1 MSSLDAIRRMRAV
14 SLAGVLLTAAGPAAG
29 APQAAPS
36 PSPAPEEQQAV
47 KAEGDTARVTT
58 TITVTAAPS
67 PVKTEIGP
75 DVRTYPANASII
87 DPGSL
92 ERASAREPGEVLRG
106 LSGVDFVYYGQGGIP
121 SGPSVRGYTDRNFG
135 QDMAGFLD
143 GIPLNLFG
151 FVASHGAMDLTPLF
165 TTSIERVE
173 LVRGPLDARYG
184 DFHRGGSVNFVTRE
198 GVARPSVTLAGGSF
212 GTGRAALTYG
222 NYRPGAAGIS
232 IYSNIEGY
240 HAGGYA
246 DNQQVEH
253 FKTFNKLHRRAGA
266 GDLTLTLQGYWA
278 DWEAPSY
285 LDKALVESG
294 AVDEKAAVNPTD
306 GGKQNNQLGAL
317 RYRRGMD
324 RVNSFAATAYVVRR
338 DWTRWRSDFLLSPTQ
353 LQTQQVDERTSYG
366 ARVEQTFGGA
376 LFGRPS
382 RLLIGAAGQ
391 RDDAATRQDATRE
404 RVSVTR
410 TDDVDEL
417 LTSLGLY
424 AQEQI
429 QPVGW
434 LKLMAG
440 LRYSR
445 VDYDIDDNIRAPGTF
460 VAAYET
466 DIWSPK
472 VGAAVSLGGKVGLY
486 ANYAT
491 GMRSPTPR
499 TEVRNS
505 IASVQRV
512 VIAKTESYEAGLT
525 ARLSTR
531 LEVLGNVF
539 RADNSNE
546 TRGIPPGG
554 QQFESLGKSR
564 REGAEAEISW
574 FPVSRTR
581 IYAGASWVDAVLT
594 TPATPAAKHLPDIPD
609 YVHKIGFEAHTV
621 RTGRWPGTVSLA
633 GDFTVHGPKD
643 LNTLG
648 TIRSSRY
655 ERITASLAYTTR
667 DRYRVWLGGFAYPGS
682 LVGESEFLF
691 NTKVGVRPNPRV
703 SLEGGITYTF

>member
-1 MSSLDAIRRMRAV
+1 MAARSARRRFQAATF
-14 SLAGVLLTAAGPAAG
+14 AGCLLAAGPLAA
-29 APQAAPS
+29 APQTPPS
-36 PSPAPEEQQAV
+36 PSPGPEEKQEV
-47 KAEGDTARVTT
+47 HAEGDTARVTT
-58 TITVTAAPS
+58 TITVTAAPG
-67 PVKTEIGP
+67 PVKTEIGT

-106 LSGVDFVYYGQGGIP
+106 LSGVDFTYYGQGGIP

-151 FVASHGAMDLTPLF
+151 FVASHGALDLTPLF

-184 DFHRGGSVNFVTRE
+184 DFHRGGSVNFVTRD

-222 NYRPGAAGIS
+222 NYRPGAMGIS
-232 IYSNIEGY
+232 LYSNIEGY

-253 FKTFNKLHRRAGA
+253 VKTFNKLHRRAGA

-285 LDKALVESG
+285 LDRALVASG

-317 RYRRGMD
+317 RYRRGANGD
-324 RVNSFAATAYVVRR
+324 NPFVATVYAVSR
-338 DWTRWRSDFLLSPTQ
+338 DWTRYRSDFLLSATQ
-353 LQTQQVDERTSYG
+353 LQTHQVDERTTYG
-366 ARVEQTFGGA
+366 ARIEKNFGRA

-382 RLLIGAAGQ
+382 RLLLGAAGQ
-391 RDDAATRQDATRE
+391 RDDAQTRQDATRE
-404 RVSVTR
+404 RQVVTR
-410 TDDVDEL
+410 TDDVGEL
-417 LTSLGLY
+417 LTSLGAY
-424 AQEQI
+424 AQEQL
-429 QPVGW
+429 QVADW
-434 LKLMAG
+434 LKLMGG

-445 VDYDIDDNIRAPGTF
+445 VAYDIDDHIRAPGTF
-460 VAAYET
+460 VSTYDT
-466 DIWSPK
+466 DLWSPK
-472 VGAAVSLGGKVGLY
+472 VGAAVSLGRHFGLY

-505 IASVQRV
+505 IASVDRV
-512 VIAKTESYEAGLT
+512 VISKTESYEAGLT

-531 LEVLGNVF
+531 VELLAAVY

-564 REGAEAEISW
+564 RKGAEGEISW
-574 FPVSRTR
+574 FPISRTR
-581 IYAGASWVDAVLT
+581 IYAGVSWVDAVLT
-594 TPATPAAKHLPDIPD
+594 TPVTPLATHLPDVTD
-609 YVHKIGFEAHTV
+609 YVHKLGFEAHTV

-633 GDFTVHGPKD
+633 GDFAIYGPKD

-682 LVGESEFLF
+682 RIGEAEFLF

-703 SLEGGITYTF
+703 SLEGGVTYTF

>member
-1 MSSLDAIRRMRAV
+1 MSPLNAGRLRAV
-14 SLAGVLLTAAGPAAG
+14 ALSGGLLAAAGTLVA
-29 APQAAPS
+29 APQTAPS

-67 PVKTEIGP
+67 PVKTEVSP
-75 DVRTYPANASII
+75 DVRTFPANASII
-87 DPGSL
+87 DPGAL
-92 ERASAREPGEVLRG
+92 ERSSAREPAEVLRG

-135 QDMAGFLD
+135 QDIAGFLD

-173 LVRGPLDARYG
+173 LIRGPLDARYG
-184 DFHRGGSVNFVTRE
+184 DFHRGASVNFVTRD
-198 GVARPSVTLAGGSF
+198 GVPRPSVTLVGGSF
-212 GTGRAALTYG
+212 GTVRGALTYG
-222 NYRPGAAGIS
+222 NYRPGGTGLTV
-232 IYSNIEGY
+232 YSNVEGY
-240 HAGGYA
+240 HTGGYA
-246 DNQQVEH
+246 DNQQVEY
-253 FKTFNKLHRRAGA
+253 FKTFNKLHRPIGG
-266 GDLTLTLQGYWA
+266 GDFTLTLQGYWS

-285 LDKALVESG
+285 LDRDLVESG
-294 AVDEKAAVNPTD
+294 ALDEKAAVNPTD
-306 GGKQNNQLGAL
+306 GGKQDNMLGAL
-317 RYRRGMD
+317 RYRSGMD
-324 RVNSFAATAYVVRR
+324 GVNPFAATAYVVSR

-366 ARVEQTFGGA
+366 MRVEKTFGGA

-382 RLLIGAAGQ
+382 RFLVGAAGQ
-391 RDDAATRQDATRE
+391 RDDAETRQDATRE

-417 LTSLGLY
+417 LTSLGAY

-429 QPVGW
+429 QAAEW

-460 VAAYET
+460 VATYDT
-466 DIWSPK
+466 DLWSPK
-472 VGAAVSLGGKVGLY
+472 VGAAVSLGRHVGFY
-486 ANYAT
+486 GNFAT

-505 IASVQRV
+505 IGSVDRV
-512 VIAKTESYEAGLT
+512 EIAKTESYEAGIT
-525 ARLSTR
+525 ARPWTQVEL
-531 LEVLGNVF
+531 LVAVF

-554 QQFESLGKSR
+554 QQFESLGRSR
-564 REGAEAEISW
+564 REGAEGEISW

-581 IYAGASWVDAVLT
+581 IYAGVSWVDAVLT
-594 TPATPAAKHLPDIPD
+594 TPVTPAANHLPDIPD
-609 YVHKIGFEAHTV
+609 YVHKVGFEMH
-621 RTGRWPGTVSLA
+621 RIRSGRWPGTISLA
-633 GDFTVHGPKD
+633 ADLAVHGPKD

-648 TIRSSRY
+648 TIRSERY

-682 LVGESEFLF
+682 QIGESEFLF
-691 NTKVGVRPNPRV
+691 NTKVGVRPNPRL

>member
-1 MSSLDAIRRMRAV
+1 MRRFNGGLPRAAWL
-14 SLAGVLLTAAGPAAG
+14 SGWLLAAAGPRSAA
-29 APQAAPS
+29 AQTAPS
-36 PSPAPEEQQAV
+36 PSPGPEEQQTV
-47 KAEGDTARVTT
+47 KADGETARVTT

-67 PVKTEIGP
+67 PVKTEIGS
-75 DVRTYPANASII
+75 DVRTFPANASII
-87 DPGSL
+87 DPGAL
-92 ERASAREPGEVLRG
+92 ERSSAREPAEVLRG
-106 LSGVDFVYYGQGGIP
+106 LSGVDFTYYGQGGIP

-135 QDMAGFLD
+135 QDIAGFLD

-165 TTSIERVE
+165 TTSIARVE

-184 DFHRGGSVNFVTRE
+184 DFHRGGSVNFVTRD
-198 GVARPSVTLAGGSF
+198 GVARPSLTLVGGSF
-212 GTGRAALTYG
+212 GTARGALSYG
-222 NYRPGAAGIS
+222 NYRPGEARLS
-232 IYSNIEGY
+232 IYSNVEGY

-253 FKTFNKLHRRAGA
+253 FKTFNKLHRPAGA

-278 DWEAPSY
+278 NWDAPSY
-285 LDKALVESG
+285 LDRDLVLSG
-294 AVDEKAAVNPTD
+294 AIDEKAAVNPTD
-306 GGKQNNQLGAL
+306 GGEQHNQLGAL
-317 RYRRGMD
+317 RYRRGVD
-324 RVNSFAATAYVVRR
+324 GLDPFAATVYVVSRE
-338 DWTRWRSDFLLSPTQ
+338 WTRYRSDFLLGPTQ
-353 LQTQQVDERTSYG
+353 LQTHQFDDRTSYG
-366 ARVEQTFGGA
+366 ARVEKNFGRA

-382 RLLIGAAGQ
+382 RFLVGAAGQ
-391 RDDAATRQDATRE
+391 RDDAQTAQDATRE
-404 RVSVTR
+404 RVVVTH
-410 TDDVDEL
+410 TDDVGEL
-417 LTSLGLY
+417 LTSLGAY
-424 AQEQI
+424 AQEQL
-429 QPVGW
+429 QVANW
-434 LKLMAG
+434 LKLMGG

-445 VDYDIDDNIRAPGTF
+445 VKYDIDDHIKAPGTF
-460 VAAYET
+460 VATYDT
-466 DIWSPK
+466 DLWSPK
-472 VGAAVSLGGKVGLY
+472 VGAAASVGRNFGFY

-505 IASVQRV
+505 IGSVDRV

-531 LEVLGNVF
+531 FELLADVF

-564 REGAEAEISW
+564 RKGAEGEISW

-581 IYAGASWVDAVLT
+581 IYAGVSWVDAVLT
-594 TPATPAAKHLPDIPD
+594 TPATPAANHLPDIPD
-609 YVHKIGFEAHTV
+609 YVHKIGFEAHSV
-621 RTGRWPGTVSLA
+621 RTGSWPGTVSLA
-633 GDFTVHGPKD
+633 ADFAVHGRKD

-648 TIRSSRY
+648 TIRSARY
-655 ERITASLAYTTR
+655 ARITASLAYTTR

-682 LVGESEFLF
+682 KIGESEFLF
-691 NTKVGVRPNPRV
+691 NQKVGVRPNPRV